1 MLEYACIFT
10 KGGALLWT
18 WSLVSGSGLRGNPVD
33 ALIRTCLLEDRSG
46 ESSFTYTPPSGS
58 PYSLKWT
65 MHNVSA
71 PLPSPTK
78 HFVRGCAARLY
89 HFHDAIG
96 PADRH
101 TA

>member
-65 MHNVSA
+65 MHNVS
-71 PLPSPTK
+71 PSCQLLHQAHASCHHPT
-78 HFVRGCAARLY
+78 LY
-89 HFHDAIG
+89 IS
-96 PADRH
+96 RM
-101 TA
+101 

>member
-65 MHNVSA
+65 MHNVCFSHPCNICCRLLKVA
-71 PLPSPTK
+71 T
-78 HFVRGCAARLY
+78 CAQ
-89 HFHDAIG
+89 
-96 PADRH
+96 
-101 TA
+101 

>member
-46 ESSFTYTPPSGS
+46 ESSFTYMPPSGS

-65 MHNVSA
+65 MHNVYFSH
-71 PLPSPTK
+71 PCTICC
-78 HFVRGCAARLY
+78 R
-89 HFHDAIG
+89 
-96 PADRH
+96 
-101 TA
+101 

>member
-46 ESSFTYTPPSGS
+46 ESSFTYTPAQRFPIQPQMDHAQCMVFS
-58 PYSLKWT
+58 P
-65 MHNVSA
+65 
-71 PLPSPTK
+71 
-78 HFVRGCAARLY
+78 LY
-89 HFHDAIG
+89 HMLQIVERDNLCPVSGGFA
-96 PADRH
+96 
-101 TA
+101 

>member
-71 PLPSPTK
+71 PLPFLNKALARSS
-78 HFVRGCAARLY
+78 AAKLCERLRET
-89 HFHDAIG
+89 
-96 PADRH
+96 PM
-101 TA
+101 